1 MQNST
6 ITADL
11 ARTAIASDNAQEA
24 VRRQIRGSGLLV
36 AGRALSVIVTGI
48 TQILIVRHLSTTDYG
63 AWAYALSVVLLW
75 QTLSSFGF
83 QEAIPRFL
91 AIYDENRDYAKLLGT
106 MLLSVG
112 IIVLSGA
119 AVIAMFF
126 LAPNTLLA
134 LVHDHREPISVL
146 TVLIFMVPVEALDAI
161 LISFFAT
168 LASPQA
174 IFLRR
179 HVLAP
184 GLRLAVVVLL
194 ITLHAG
200 VVFLACGYLAASL
213 LGISIYGGIF
223 LHHLHK
229 QGLLS
234 AAKTDGIQMPWRELF
249 SFVVPMMTSD
259 LMPILNDAVLVLLLG
274 HYAGLRD
281 VAFFRVVIPAAALNH
296 VVGLTAGLLYMPQAS
311 RFVASGDYKALA
323 QIYWRTATWVAV
335 LTFPIFVVTFA
346 FARPLINMLYGARY
360 ADASLLLAIVAAG
373 YYLEVIW
380 GFNSMTLKAMNKTR
394 FVVLCN
400 SLAAALNITAALI
413 LIPEYGALGA
423 AATSAVTM
431 VGIAAFRQTAI
442 KVSGVRIFDANFAMF
457 YGMLAAGGMP
467 LLIVYKIA
475 GTHVYLGVALAL
487 TSVLFVFLASR
498 RQLQIFEMFPESAR
512 LPLVG
517 KLLRSEAT

>member
-1 MQNST
+1 MT

-11 ARTAIASDNAQEA
+11 ASTATPTDSAQEA

-36 AGRALSVIVTGI
+36 AGRALSVVVTGI

-91 AIYDENRDYAKLLGT
+91 AIYHENRDYGKLIGT
-106 MLLSVG
+106 ILLSVG
-112 IIVLSGA
+112 VIVLSGA
-119 AVIAMFF
+119 AVIAAFF
-126 LAPNTLLA
+126 LAPNTVLA
-134 LVHDHREPISVL
+134 LVHDHQGPIALL

-168 LASPQA
+168 LASPRE
-174 IFLRR
+174 IFFRR

-184 GLRLAVVVLL
+184 GLRFAVVVLL
-194 ITLHAG
+194 IALHAG
-200 VVFLACGYLAASL
+200 VVFLACGYLAASI
-213 LGISIYGGIF
+213 LGILIYGGIF
-223 LHHLHK
+223 VHHLHK
-229 QGLLS
+229 DGLLS
-234 AAKTDGIQMPWRELF
+234 AAKAEGIQMPWRELF
-249 SFVVPMMTSD
+249 SFAVPMMTSD

-296 VVGLTAGLLYMPQAS
+296 VIGLTAGLLYMPQAS
-311 RFVASGDYKALA
+311 RFVANGDHKALA

-346 FARPLINMLYGARY
+346 FAHPLITTLYGPRY
-360 ADASLLLAIVAAG
+360 ANASVLLAIVAAG

-380 GFNSMTLKAMNKTR
+380 GFNSMTLKAMNKAR
-394 FVVLCN
+394 LVVLCN
-400 SLAAALNITAALI
+400 CLAAALNITAALI
-413 LIPEYGALGA
+413 LIPKYGALGA

-431 VGIAAFRQTAI
+431 VAIAAFRQTAI
-442 KVSGVRIFDANFAMF
+442 KVSGVRIFDLRFAIF
-457 YGMLAAGGMP
+457 YAVLAAGAIP
-467 LLIVYKIA
+467 LLIVYEIV
-475 GTHVYLGVALAL
+475 GTHVYLGVVLALA
-487 TSVLFVFLASR
+487 SVVFVFMASR
-498 RQLQIFEMFPESAR
+498 RQLQISEMFPESAR
-512 LPLVG
+512 LPLIG
-517 KLLRSEAT
+517 KFLRSEAA